1 MNKIK
6 MLEKK
11 RTNNNSIV
19 DYSAKFY
26 LFPLLL
32 IGLILRSLDNL
43 FIKLKYQ
50 R

>member
-1 MNKIK
+1 
-6 MLEKK
+6 MLDKK
-11 RTNNNSIV
+11 RANNNSIV

-32 IGLILRSLDNL
+32 IGLLLRTIDNL
-43 FIKLKYQ
+43 FLKLKYQ

>member
-1 MNKIK
+1 

-26 LFPLLL
+26 LFPLLV
-32 IGLILRSLDNL
+32 IGLILRSIDNL
-43 FIKLKYQ
+43 IIKLKY
-50 R
+50 